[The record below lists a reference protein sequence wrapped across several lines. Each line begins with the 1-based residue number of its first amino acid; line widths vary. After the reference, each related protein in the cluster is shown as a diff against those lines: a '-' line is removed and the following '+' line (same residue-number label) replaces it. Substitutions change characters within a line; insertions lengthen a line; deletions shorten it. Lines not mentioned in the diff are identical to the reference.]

1 MHIHCHLRDCVMDF
15 GPISGFWLFP
25 YERLNGILGE
35 LPSNNRS
42 IEIQLMKRFLND
54 QSMRSISVPQEFSE
68 VFGPLINFNS
78 ECVGSL
84 KDNFNASPS
93 ATSNISWNIDELLG
107 ISITLPSHYVKGA
120 FSASEVQNLKEFYS
134 ALYSTPVSDI
144 YVYVNS
150 IFHKYKSLT
159 INGKVLGSLRSR
171 SSSSCIVMCEW
182 PLQLLDIVTLRN
194 DSNCK
199 CRPVQ
204 INYFA
209 KHTILLKEKRLT
221 HLLISTSWFKQHPE
235 INRYG
240 KPVTVW
246 HYDLFESPGLL
257 DIIPIQCVKCKT
269 VSLVDKM
276 DNYGSAL
283 LVCPCMDF

>member
-1 MHIHCHLRDCVMDF
+1 MTTPNMHMHCHLRDCVMDF

-25 YERLNGILGE
+25 YERFNGILGE

-42 IEIQLMKRFLND
+42 FEIQLMKRFLND
-54 QSMRSISVPQEFSE
+54 QSMHSISVPQEFSE
-68 VFGPLINFNS
+68 VLGPLINFNS

-107 ISITLPSHYVKGA
+107 NSITLPSHYVKGA
-120 FSASEVQNLKEFYS
+120 LSASEVQNLKKLYS

-144 YVYVNS
+144 YVNS

-159 INGKVLGSLRSR
+159 INGKVLGNLRSR

-182 PLQLLDIVTLRN
+182 PLQLLDIVTFRN

-199 CRPVQ
+199 
-204 INYFA
+204 YFA
-209 KHTILLKEKRLT
+209 EPSLKSVRGQQLNTREPSLMYT
-221 HLLISTSWFKQHPE
+221 VHETTS
-235 INRYG
+235 
-240 KPVTVW
+240 
-246 HYDLFESPGLL
+246 
-257 DIIPIQCVKCKT
+257 
-269 VSLVDKM
+269 
-276 DNYGSAL
+276 
-283 LVCPCMDF
+283 